1 MFSVACGQRF
11 RVSADN
17 LASDQ
22 GASGDFVAAVVE
34 QAQTWCAG
42 SSLPPRGLLFIEA
55 LAKKF
60 DCAEPLSQDHYQL
73 EALT

>member
-1 MFSVACGQRF
+1 
-11 RVSADN
+11 
-17 LASDQ
+17 
-22 GASGDFVAAVVE
+22 
-34 QAQTWCAG
+34 
-42 SSLPPRGLLFIEA
+42 LFIEA